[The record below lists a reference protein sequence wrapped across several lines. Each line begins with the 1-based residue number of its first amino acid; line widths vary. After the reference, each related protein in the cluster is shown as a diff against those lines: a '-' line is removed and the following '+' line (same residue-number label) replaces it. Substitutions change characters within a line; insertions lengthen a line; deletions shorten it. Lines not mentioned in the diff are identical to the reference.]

1 MDNSQVTVSH
11 AITKTQLNSLG
22 IDLPD
27 DQMDALIQHAEETI
41 GLRIGEEV
49 ADSLD
54 EAQLEQL
61 IAMQENNVS
70 PEEIDEWLSERV
82 ADYAQIVEDN
92 VAIILGELVEN
103 TAEIVDSSNLFQLAV
118 DNAKYPVIL
127 RGVF

>member
-11 AITKTQLNSLG
+11 AITKTQLNSIG

-82 ADYAQIVEDN
+82 TDYAQIVEDN

-103 TAEIVDSSNLFQLAV
+103 TAEIVDSSN
-118 DNAKYPVIL
+118 
-127 RGVF
+127 